1 MVGSRRLHII
11 RLAILDI
18 DTPVPAVF
26 ARFPT
31 YSSIFADLLNK
42 AAERINSKDLF
53 HYRIEFRSASY
64 DWLKGECPSD
74 LGQIDAIL
82 ISGSGR

>member
-1 MVGSRRLHII
+1 MVGPARPHII
-11 RLAILDI
+11 RLAILDV

-31 YSSIFADLLNK
+31 YSSIFADLLSK
-42 AAERINSKDLF
+42 AAERINSKQILP
-53 HYRIEFRSASY
+53 YRIEFRSTSY

-74 LGQIDAIL
+74 LSQIDAIL